1 MTTQQLI
8 WRNAAEL
15 FGRTDL
21 LDRPPAA
28 SALGAARQGLGANL
42 SR

>member
-1 MTTQQLI
+1 MTTQQLN

-15 FGRTDL
+15 FGRSHL

-28 SALGAARQGLGANL
+28 SGLGTARQGLGANL